1 MTHFN
6 KNKTGARER
15 RVEEREQQEQ
25 ELQLQLCNCRRSR
38 EVCDVAVAQW
48 EKEDCSGINLV
59 IAKYKIGI

>member
-15 RVEEREQQEQ
+15 RVEERNEQEEEQ

-48 EKEDCSGINLV
+48 EEGEGSEIKLV
-59 IAKYKIGI
+59 ICEI